1 MHRWVHACVHH
12 STTRSMQCL
21 HNPPASTYP
30 PCCWSGRRRESHVWG
45 NLPTEMSGQVKEI
58 VCFSLFPLFPHVWH
72 LSCIADKVT
81 CFPNYKELFPF
92 PPNNCSLYNVDSSDP
107 FLRTH
112 SYYFDWKAD
121 DLSFN
126 ISSNFVSFQFLFCF
140 SHRMSG

>member
-58 VCFSLFPLFPHVWH
+58 VFPLFPHVWH
-72 LSCIADKVT
+72 LSDKVS
-81 CFPNYKELFPF
+81 CFPNYKECFPF
-92 PPNNCSLYNVDSSDP
+92 PQKIAPNVIDSSTP

-126 ISSNFVSFQFLFCF
+126 ISSNCFSLKFLFCF